1 VSAFLLAMTL
11 AWASASGQSAPPS
24 RIDDEAAL
32 REAKLVEWPG
42 YYRRQDADGLASFL
56 LPGFQAIAGDGSIE
70 EREGVLA
77 QVRARPWNPAN
88 FRYEI
93 DHIRFLADDTALVIG
108 RGGSDSARD
117 GRPCRARYRSSNL
130 FRKVG
135 GRWRA
140 ALSHISGEAC
150 DPMQGPG
157 QE

>member
-1 VSAFLLAMTL
+1 VSAFLVAMVWALASP
-11 AWASASGQSAPPS
+11 SATADPPS
-24 RIDDEAAL
+24 HSADEAAL

-42 YYRRQDADGLASFL
+42 YYRRQDVDGLAAFL
-56 LPGFQAIAGDGSIE
+56 LPGFQAIAGDGAIE
-70 EREGVLA
+70 EREAVLA
-77 QVRARPWNPAN
+77 SVRANPWDPAN

-93 DHIRFLADDTALVIG
+93 DHIRFLSDDTALVIG

-130 FRKVG
+130 FRKVE

-140 ALSHISGEAC
+140 ALSHISGQAC
-150 DPMQGPG
+150 DPVRGPG